1 MARTV
6 RTSGW
11 LRPMLAAAALI
22 GSVLAPGERAAAQ
35 QPVDKTILM
44 VLWRIETEYD
54 LAFQARIAETGA
66 KIRPV
71 KLFGEGSR
79 DVLASRLRDLHAD
92 FIAGRFDAVYSWGTT
107 ATELV
112 TAVTGGRVPVVF
124 NVVFDP
130 VESRLVASEEK
141 PGGSVTGVSNGVAI
155 DRQFDA
161 FQTLFSIR
169 LLCLLFNARE
179 RNANLVLEDVTA
191 WAAKQGVQLNA
202 LRAAPGTPLLAEHLA
217 RIKSGQTQCD
227 AVYAGAGSYLGSQAA
242 EIRTAIGNTVKL
254 LAGTERFV
262 SFGWLAAYAPR
273 VEDMGRA
280 AADLTMTV
288 LSGEAPGSLPVVKPP
303 PSLFVSQEAAAQHGI
318 AVPPTAIRKTAAG
331 GS

>member
-1 MARTV
+1 MARAGTIPAP
-6 RTSGW
+6 
-11 LRPMLAAAALI
+11 LRRILAAAVLI
-22 GSVLAPGERAAAQ
+22 GMVVVPGGRIAAQ
-35 QPVDKTILM
+35 QPGDKTVLM

-54 LAFQARIAETGA
+54 LAFQARIAETEE
-66 KIRPV
+66 KIRLV
-71 KLFGEGSR
+71 KVFGEGSR
-79 DVLASRLRDLHAD
+79 DILASRLRELRAD
-92 FIAGRFDAVYSWGTT
+92 FATGRFDAVYSWGTT

-112 TAVTGGRVPVVF
+112 TAVTGGRIPVVF

-130 VESRLVASEEK
+130 VESRLVASEDR

-161 FQTLFSIR
+161 FQTLFPIR
-169 LLCLLFNARE
+169 SLCLLFNARE

-191 WAAKQGVQLNA
+191 WATKQGVQLNA
-202 LRAAPGTPLLAEHLA
+202 LRTAPGTPLLADHLA

-227 AVYAGAGSYLGSQAA
+227 AVYAGADSYLGSQAA
-242 EIRTAIGNTVKL
+242 EIRTAIGDRVKL

-273 VEDMGRA
+273 VEDMGRS
-280 AADLTMTV
+280 AADLMIKV
-288 LSGEAPGSLPVVKPP
+288 LSGKSPGALPIVKPQ
-303 PSLFVSQEAAAQHGI
+303 PSLFVSQEAAAHHGI
-318 AVPPTAIRKTAAG
+318 AVPPTAIRKTGAG